1 MSNDLF
7 LSCEISA
14 FVKKNGSRI
23 DLNKNNT
30 KLCILRRR
38 SSIYGWAPN
47 LISPFLLHQVLRDGI
62 PKYQSPPDMSL
73 ITCLAMTNDCNVI
86 AYGCYNGSVRLY
98 YLDSSAVKTLGSHQE
113 KVIDLAVNIEIM
125 PDTQM
130 EMVVVVSGKVTRILD
145 WPKSTAF
152 QVFHQNSKSNQTY

>member
-1 MSNDLF
+1 MSKGRRKDRGQKLND
-7 LSCEISA
+7 
-14 FVKKNGSRI
+14 V
-23 DLNKNNT
+23 
-30 KLCILRRR
+30 
-38 SSIYGWAPN
+38 IYGWTPN
-47 LISPFLLHQVLRDGI
+47 LILPFLLHQVLHDGI

-130 EMVVVVSGKVTRILD
+130 EMVVVVSGKVTRI
-145 WPKSTAF
+145 
-152 QVFHQNSKSNQTY
+152 

>member
-1 MSNDLF
+1 
-7 LSCEISA
+7 
-14 FVKKNGSRI
+14 
-23 DLNKNNT
+23 
-30 KLCILRRR
+30 
-38 SSIYGWAPN
+38 
-47 LISPFLLHQVLRDGI
+47 
-62 PKYQSPPDMSL
+62 MSL

-130 EMVVVVSGKVTRILD
+130 EMVVVVSGKVTKLLD
-145 WPKSTAF
+145 RHTSR
-152 QVFHQNSKSNQTY
+152 VFKKFHRNSKSKQTY

>member
-1 MSNDLF
+1 M
-7 LSCEISA
+7 
-14 FVKKNGSRI
+14 
-23 DLNKNNT
+23 NT
-30 KLCILRRR
+30 
-38 SSIYGWAPN
+38 PN
-47 LISPFLLHQVLRDGI
+47 LISLFLLHQVLHDGI

-130 EMVVVVSGKVTRILD
+130 EMVVVVSGKVTRILG
-145 WPKSTAF
+145 
-152 QVFHQNSKSNQTY
+152 

>member
-1 MSNDLF
+1 MKRLWHGKERGQK
-7 LSCEISA
+7 LSD
-14 FVKKNGSRI
+14 V
-23 DLNKNNT
+23 
-30 KLCILRRR
+30 
-38 SSIYGWAPN
+38 IYGWTHN
-47 LISPFLLHQVLRDGI
+47 LIFPFLLHQVLHDGI

-130 EMVVVVSGKVTRILD
+130 EMVVVVSGKLNIRLAHIYSFSSFSSKFKIKTNIL
-145 WPKSTAF
+145 KS
-152 QVFHQNSKSNQTY
+152 

>member
-1 MSNDLF
+1 
-7 LSCEISA
+7 
-14 FVKKNGSRI
+14 
-23 DLNKNNT
+23 
-30 KLCILRRR
+30 
-38 SSIYGWAPN
+38 
-47 LISPFLLHQVLRDGI
+47 
-62 PKYQSPPDMSL
+62 MSL

-130 EMVVVVSGKVTRILD
+130 EMVVVVSGRVTRILS
-145 WPKSTAF
+145 WPTSRTLQKIYQS
-152 QVFHQNSKSNQTY
+152 SKSKQTY

>member
-1 MSNDLF
+1 
-7 LSCEISA
+7 
-14 FVKKNGSRI
+14 
-23 DLNKNNT
+23 
-30 KLCILRRR
+30 
-38 SSIYGWAPN
+38 
-47 LISPFLLHQVLRDGI
+47 
-62 PKYQSPPDMSL
+62 MSL

-130 EMVVVVSGKVTRILD
+130 EMVVVVSGKLNIRLAHIYSFSSFSSKFKIKTNIL
-145 WPKSTAF
+145 KS
-152 QVFHQNSKSNQTY
+152 